1 MKSREIG
8 RTLLDRAIASRQLRS
23 DLNIE
28 AVLDLLYAPL
38 YFRLL
43 IGHGP
48 LDAHFTDAIIDAAL
62 GGLKR
67 RRRI

>member
-1 MKSREIG
+1 
-8 RTLLDRAIASRQLRS
+8 
-23 DLNIE
+23 
-28 AVLDLLYAPL
+28 LDLLYAPL